1 MILKIL
7 GILLVILGIL
17 TFIFGDI
24 YLLVTAIV
32 DLVNNGVDN
41 LFWDIIKLLFREVI
55 AGFIAFILIV
65 SGYVLLIKD

>member
-1 MILKIL
+1 MILKFL

-55 AGFIAFILIV
+55 SAIISFILIV